1 MGLDVRLPIGL
12 MFAII
17 GLLLIGYGMLA
28 PRTAGASMNVWWG
41 FALLAFAAL
50 MLWLSSGRGRRSRS

>member
-17 GLLLIGYGMLA
+17 GSLLVGYGMLA
-28 PRTAGASMNVWWG
+28 AHAAGALLNVAWG
-41 FALLAFAAL
+41 FVMIAVGAL
-50 MLWLSSGRGRRSRS
+50 MLWLSWRRARATQP

>member
-17 GLLLIGYGMLA
+17 GMLLIAYGMLA
-28 PRTAGASMNVWWG
+28 PRVEGAGLNVMWGFVMLAAGA
-41 FALLAFAAL
+41 LLL
-50 MLWLSSGRGRRSRS
+50 GLSRSRNRSRT

>member
-17 GLLLIGYGMLA
+17 GMLLVGYGTFAAHAADAAL
-28 PRTAGASMNVWWG
+28 NVWWG
-41 FALLAFAAL
+41 LALLAFAAP
-50 MLWLSSGRGRRSRS
+50 MLWFSLRRFFVSE

>member
-17 GLLLIGYGMLA
+17 GILLSGYGMLA
-28 PRTAGASMNVWWG
+28 PHAEHAGLNTGWG
-41 FALLAFAAL
+41 FVMLAVGAF
-50 MLWLSSGRGRRSRS
+50 MLWLSRRSRK

>member
-17 GLLLIGYGMLA
+17 GMLLIGYGMLA
-28 PRTAGASMNVWWG
+28 ARVEGAGLNVVWGLVMLAAGA
-41 FALLAFAAL
+41 F
-50 MLWLSSGRGRRSRS
+50 MLWLSRSRNRSRT

>member
-12 MFAII
+12 MFAIV

-28 PRTAGASMNVWWG
+28 ARAEAASLNIGWG
-41 FALLAFAAL
+41 LVILAVGAL
-50 MLWLSSGRGRRSRS
+50 MLWLSRRSRT

>member
-41 FALLAFAAL
+41 FALLAFGVL
-50 MLWLSSGRGRRSRS
+50 MLWLSLRRVRKSQP

>member
-12 MFAII
+12 MFAIV

-28 PRTAGASMNVWWG
+28 ARAAAASLNIGWG
-41 FALLAFAAL
+41 FVILAFGAV
-50 MLWLSSGRGRRSRS
+50 MLWLSRRSGT